1 MADWP
6 GRSTLIS
13 MTTNAP
19 PPAKQTARSG
29 RPTIGPVARLVL
41 AYVAAL
47 LLLIGATASGDT
59 SGGDPFA
66 HPDAPIAGF

>member
-1 MADWP
+1 
-6 GRSTLIS
+6 

-19 PPAKQTARSG
+19 PTAKPTARPV
-29 RPTIGPVARLVL
+29 RPNIGPVARLVL

-47 LLLIGATASGDT
+47 LLLVGATASGDT

-66 HPDAPIAGF
+66 HPDAPTAGF